1 MKRILI
7 LLIFC
12 FLPSSIS
19 LGASSSQPVLEKLD
33 SLEKTISNLSFRI
46 LALEKRI
53 ISLEER
59 IFLEAT
65 RQEKLPGNIPP
76 ENYEQSGDDFSI
88 EDVTYETQYNGTVFR
103 GRITNNTNNDFQY
116 SLFRITVY
124 KKNGSIASSNDF
136 YILNLDRHSTRTF
149 EAKIHD
155 AKKEEF
161 DRYLIEFTK
170 GS

>member
-7 LLIFC
+7 LLIFS

-19 LGASSSQPVLEKLD
+19 LGASDPQPVLEKLD
-33 SLEKTISNLSFRI
+33 SLEKAISNLSFRI

-53 ISLEER
+53 ITLEER
-59 IFLEAT
+59 LFLEMT
-65 RQEKLPGNIPP
+65 IPEKQPRSIP
-76 ENYEQSGDDFSI
+76 ESLEQSGDDFSI

-116 SLFRITVY
+116 SLFKITVY
-124 KKNGSIASSNDF
+124 KKDGSIAASNDF

-149 EAKIHD
+149 EVKIHD

-161 DRYLIEFTK
+161 ERYLIEFTK

>member
-12 FLPSSIS
+12 FLPSFFF
-19 LGASSSQPVLEKLD
+19 LGASDPQPVLDKLD
-33 SLEKTISNLSFRI
+33 SLEKAISNLSFRI
-46 LALEKRI
+46 LALEKRLI
-53 ISLEER
+53 TLEER
-59 IFLEAT
+59 LFLEST
-65 RQEKLPGNIPP
+65 TSDKQPGNIP
-76 ENYEQSGDDFSI
+76 ESFEQSGDDFSI
-88 EDVTYETQYNGTVFR
+88 EGVTCETQYNGTIFR
-103 GRITNNTNNDFQY
+103 GQITNNTNSDFQY
-116 SLFRITVY
+116 SLFKITVY
-124 KKNGSIASSNDF
+124 KKDGSIAASNDF

-161 DRYLIEFTK
+161 ERYLIEFTK

>member
-12 FLPSSIS
+12 FLPSFFF
-19 LGASSSQPVLEKLD
+19 LGASDPQPVLDKLD
-33 SLEKTISNLSFRI
+33 SLEKAISNLSFRI
-46 LALEKRI
+46 LALEKRLI
-53 ISLEER
+53 TLEER
-59 IFLEAT
+59 LFLEST
-65 RQEKLPGNIPP
+65 TFDKQPGNIP
-76 ENYEQSGDDFSI
+76 ETFEQSGDDFSI
-88 EDVTYETQYNGTVFR
+88 EGVTCETQYNGTIFR
-103 GRITNNTNNDFQY
+103 GQITNNTNSDFQY
-116 SLFRITVY
+116 SLFKITVY
-124 KKNGSIASSNDF
+124 KKDGSIAASNDF

>member
-19 LGASSSQPVLEKLD
+19 LGASDPQPVLEKLD

-53 ISLEER
+53 ITLEER
-59 IFLEAT
+59 LFLERT
-65 RQEKLPGNIPP
+65 MLEKQPESIP
-76 ENYEQSGDDFSI
+76 ESLEQSGDDFSI
-88 EDVTYETQYNGTVFR
+88 EGVTCETQYNGTIFR
-103 GRITNNTNNDFQY
+103 GKITNNTNNDFQY
-116 SLFRITVY
+116 SLFKITVY
-124 KKNGSIASSNDF
+124 KKDGTIASSNDF
-136 YILNLDRHSTRTF
+136 YILNLDRHSTRPF

-155 AKKEEF
+155 ATKEEF
-161 DRYLIEFTK
+161 ERYLIEFTK

>member
-1 MKRILI
+1 MKKTLT

-12 FLPSSIS
+12 LLPSLFF
-19 LGASSSQPVLEKLD
+19 LGASEPQPVLDKLD
-33 SLEKTISNLSFRI
+33 SLENTISNLSFRI

-53 ISLEER
+53 ISLEEK

-65 RQEKLPGNIPP
+65 RQEKQPGYMP
-76 ENYEQSGDDFSI
+76 ESFELSGDDFSI
-88 EDVTYETQYNGTVFR
+88 EDVTCETQYNGTVFR
-103 GRITNNTNNDFQY
+103 GKITNNTNNDFQY
-116 SLFRITVY
+116 SLFKITAY
-124 KKNGSIASSNDF
+124 KKDGSIASSNDF
-136 YILNLDRHSTRTF
+136 YILNLDRHSTRKF

-161 DRYLIEFTK
+161 EKYLIEFTK